1 MTMIELPVWI
11 EWCIAFMLIIGATF
25 ALIGSVGLAR
35 FPDFLTRLHAP
46 TKSTTMGVGSV
57 LISSIIYFS
66 VVDTFSFHELLI
78 TIFLFLTAPISA
90 HLLAKAALHL
100 DLKRVEQT
108 QDLRAQSAADPDK
121 PK

>member
-66 VVDTFSFHELLI
+66 VVDTFSFHEQI
-78 TIFLFLTAPISA
+78 GRA
-90 HLLAKAALHL
+90 H
-100 DLKRVEQT
+100 V
-108 QDLRAQSAADPDK
+108 
-121 PK
+121 